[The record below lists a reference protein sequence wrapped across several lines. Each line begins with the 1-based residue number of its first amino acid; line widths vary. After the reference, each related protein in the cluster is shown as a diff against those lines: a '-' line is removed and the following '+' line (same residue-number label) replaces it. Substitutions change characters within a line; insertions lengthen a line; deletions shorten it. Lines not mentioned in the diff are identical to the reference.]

1 METVEKKNGVDTRRM
16 TVRISEDDYERLKYW
31 AQRENIK
38 MNDFVQ
44 ESVHHYIRYLNH
56 DLDLPDATV
65 RRLNQLVD
73 VIQILSSNQAS
84 LERTVIRGFES
95 LMGMTRGENY
105 LNDLETGDLE

>member
-1 METVEKKNGVDTRRM
+1 MENTERKKGTDTRRM
-16 TVRISEDDYERLKYW
+16 TVRISEDDYQRLKYW
-31 AQRENIK
+31 AEREEIK
-38 MNDFVQ
+38 INDFVQ

-65 RRLNQLVD
+65 RRINQLVD
-73 VIQILSSNQAS
+73 VVQILSSNQAS

-105 LNDLETGDLE
+105 LNDEETGELE

>member
-1 METVEKKNGVDTRRM
+1 MENVEKKTGVDTKRI

-31 AQRENIK
+31 AQREDIK

-44 ESVHHYIRYLNH
+44 ESIHHYIRYLNH

-84 LERTVIRGFES
+84 LERTVVRGFES

-105 LNDLETGDLE
+105 LSDEETGELL